1 MCTLGVGEAVG
12 WGHRA
17 LELDQ
22 NHLPHAKRFVQDVL
36 AITLGRCLLNLQCS
50 PRERWTRSALAP
62 GLGAISFCWSQGKK
76 LPSTFRGGHSV
87 LKFQ

>member
-22 NHLPHAKRFVQDVL
+22 NHLPHAKRFVRDVL
-36 AITLGRCLLNLQCS
+36 AIALGRCLLSLQCS
-50 PRERWTRSALAP
+50 TRGRWEEIT
-62 GLGAISFCWSQGKK
+62 
-76 LPSTFRGGHSV
+76 PSTFRGGHSV